1 MVRKPAGLH
10 LCIKLRSKGFRN
22 FERKR
27 NPWLHRSSNPRP
39 KLPPSDPDSNGMSHL
54 MEYALGIFP
63 GQSSGGI
70 KSMELVA
77 PLIPTIG
84 YDLLIT
90 LPTLQ
95 EGVGYGVDTGVG
107 TNSWTR
113 VVDLT
118 GGPAS
123 NQAPVVR
130 VPSLGSDNQFV
141 RLQVTDQSE

>member
-1 MVRKPAGLH
+1 
-10 LCIKLRSKGFRN
+10 
-22 FERKR
+22 
-27 NPWLHRSSNPRP
+27 
-39 KLPPSDPDSNGMSHL
+39 MSHL

-63 GQSSGGI
+63 GQSSRGI

-130 VPSLGSDNQFV
+130 VPSLGSDKQFL
-141 RLQVTDQSE
+141 RLQVTNQSE